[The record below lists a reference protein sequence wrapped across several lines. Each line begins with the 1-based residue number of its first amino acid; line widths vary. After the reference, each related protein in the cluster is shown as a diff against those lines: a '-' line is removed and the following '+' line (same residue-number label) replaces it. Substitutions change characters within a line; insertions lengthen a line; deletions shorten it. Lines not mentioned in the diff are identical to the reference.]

1 MALLKCD
8 FEFKTIY
15 ASIDSLGL
23 NRTLLWILHVDK
35 IPPHIGI
42 STFGSYFS
50 LKANGKD
57 EALPVEKLILL
68 IRSKKIPTVI
78 VELSEDIPLDT
89 ISVKFNQFAKAE
101 DLNATCLTPIKELL
115 APKHSV
121 SRLKDLLETLQLT
134 NEIQKVYGLNLAST
148 FKGIPFYTT
157 DEIRKRLEILRNAK
171 G

>member
-1 MALLKCD
+1 M
-8 FEFKTIY
+8 
-15 ASIDSLGL
+15 
-23 NRTLLWILHVDK
+23 
-35 IPPHIGI
+35 
-42 STFGSYFS
+42 
-50 LKANGKD
+50 
-57 EALPVEKLILL
+57 
-68 IRSKKIPTVI
+68 